1 MFYEVQVEVLTETD
15 TGRLK
20 KIKEHYLVE
29 AVSCTDAEA
38 KTYGYFE
45 SSDFPNDFEVN
56 RTTNIKTNIV
66 LLLTNLV
73 IVPNESTNQNDGLF
87 SFFILICLMKF
98 MYRCT

>member
-1 MFYEVQVEVLTETD
+1 MFYEVQVEVLTESE

-45 SSDFPNDFEVN
+45 SSYFPNDFEVKAVKESKIL
-56 RTTNIKTNIV
+56 R
-66 LLLTNLV
+66 V
-73 IVPNESTNQNDGLF
+73 ISNVEHIGGLAG
-87 SFFILICLMKF
+87 
-98 MYRCT
+98 